1 MRAVARGGD
10 VGGDR
15 VAESLLVIFGGDL
28 VVKRPSCTDS
38 IEDKSV
44 QELVIFVWYRACP
57 KVQSWNNRS
66 SEPRHYVNRGS
77 KPNAHTYSVL
87 VLSRGS

>member
-66 SEPRHYVNRGS
+66 SEPPTLCQIAEVNRTLI
-77 KPNAHTYSVL
+77 PILY
-87 VLSRGS
+87 